1 MPADPHRFQRLRR
14 RVTLAATALVLVV
27 LAGSAWAV
35 TRVHRAVLVGNLEE
49 SLAQASA
56 DLLGGDPSQPALI
69 GFGDDDAAF
78 QVFVDG
84 RLVRSSAN
92 LDGEPP
98 IGPTPS
104 DGAVVRTVDGLPHD
118 SAEFLVRSQRS
129 TGDGDLVVVHVAA
142 ALDDIDESVA
152 ALTGIFA
159 VAVPVTTVV
168 LGVAL
173 WVLVGRL
180 VADAE
185 AAARRQE
192 RFVADASHELRGPL
206 TRVRTEL
213 EVDLAHPDRADPLA
227 THRLVLEE
235 ALGMQRLVDD
245 LLQLARGDEA
255 DRAADRRV
263 VDLEELAL
271 RIAADLRAGTSVAVE
286 VVAEPVRVR
295 GRPEELGRALW
306 NLGDNAVHHAR
317 TSVLLSVSLR
327 GGQAVVAVSDDGPGI
342 PADQQER
349 IFDRFARLDDARGT
363 AAGGTGLGLA
373 IVREVVES
381 HGGTVRVDPDH
392 APGARLEVVLPAV
405 GP

>member
-1 MPADPHRFQRLRR
+1 MPADPHRFQRLRL
-14 RVTLAATALVLVV
+14 RVTLASTALVLLV

-35 TRVHRAVLVGNLEE
+35 TRAHRAVLVANLEE
-49 SLAQASA
+49 SLAQAAA
-56 DLLGGDPSQPALI
+56 DLVADDSTQPALI

-92 LDGEPP
+92 LDGAPP

-104 DGAVVRTVDGLPHD
+104 GAAVVRTVDGLPHD
-118 SAEFLVRSQRS
+118 SAGFLVRSQRS
-129 TGDGDLVVVHVAA
+129 TGDGGEVVVHVAA
-142 ALDDIDESVA
+142 ALDDIDESAA
-152 ALTGIFA
+152 ALARTFA
-159 VAVPVTTVV
+159 VAVPITTLV
-168 LGVAL
+168 LGGAL

-180 VADAE
+180 VAGAE

-245 LLQLARGDEA
+245 LLQLARGDETH
-255 DRAADRRV
+255 RAAEPRT
-263 VDLEELAL
+263 VDLEEVA
-271 RIAADLRAGTSVAVE
+271 RRVGADLRAGSSVDVQVRTE
-286 VVAEPVRVR
+286 RVDVVGHPD
-295 GRPEELGRALW
+295 ELGRAVW
-306 NLGDNAVHHAR
+306 NLADNAARHAR
-317 TSVLLSVSLR
+317 GLVRIELVRTGRDAVLSV
-327 GGQAVVAVSDDGPGI
+327 ADDGPGI
-342 PADQQER
+342 PADQRER
-349 IFDRFARLDDARGT
+349 VFDRFARLDDARGT

>member
-1 MPADPHRFQRLRR
+1 MRADPQRFQRLRR
-14 RVTLAATALVLVV
+14 RVTLASTALVLLV

-35 TRVHRAVLVGNLEE
+35 TRAHRAVLVGNLEE
-49 SLAQASA
+49 SLSQATA
-56 DLLGGDPSQPALI
+56 DLLTDDSTQPALI

-84 RLVRSSAN
+84 RLVRASAN
-92 LDGEPP
+92 LDGAPP

-104 DGAVVRTVDGLPHD
+104 GAAVVRTVDGLPHD
-118 SAEFLVRSQRS
+118 SGDFLVRSQRS
-129 TGDGDLVVVHVAA
+129 AGDGGDVVVHVAA
-142 ALDDIDESVA
+142 ALDDIEESTA
-152 ALTGIFA
+152 ALARTFA
-159 VAVPVTTVV
+159 VAVPVTTLV
-168 LGVAL
+168 LGGAL

-180 VADAE
+180 VAGAE

-192 RFVADASHELRGPL
+192 RFVSDASHELRGPL

-227 THRLVLEE
+227 THRLVLDE

-245 LLQLARGDEA
+245 LLQLARGDEVGRSTA
-255 DRAADRRV
+255 PRR
-263 VDLEELAL
+263 VDLEEVA
-271 RIAADLRAGTSVAVE
+271 RRAGTELRTGTSLDVQVHTERIE
-286 VVAEPVRVR
+286 VLGQPDELARVV
-295 GRPEELGRALW
+295 W
-306 NLGDNAVHHAR
+306 NLTDNAARHAR
-317 TSVLLSVSLR
+317 GLVRIELVRRGGDAVLSV
-327 GGQAVVAVSDDGPGI
+327 VDDGPGI
-342 PADQQER
+342 PRDQRER
-349 IFDRFARLDDARGT
+349 VFDRFARLDDARGS

-373 IVREVVES
+373 IVRQVVES